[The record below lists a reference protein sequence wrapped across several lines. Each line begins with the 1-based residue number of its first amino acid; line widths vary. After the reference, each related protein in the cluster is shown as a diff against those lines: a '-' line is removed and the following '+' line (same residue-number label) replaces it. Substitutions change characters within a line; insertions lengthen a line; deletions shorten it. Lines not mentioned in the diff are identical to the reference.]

1 MRCIPGIALGAPGVL
16 QSQLP
21 IVSQEFKCYGC
32 RQSGFRPEQQRGER
46 QMLGLM
52 MNRPLMI
59 SALLQHAAQNHNDTE
74 IVSRLPV
81 GGTHRY
87 TYGDAHRRSRELA
100 RVLLSLGVKA
110 EDRIG
115 TLAWNTHR
123 HFEIYFAVSGMA
135 AICHTINPRLF
146 PNRSPT

>member
-1 MRCIPGIALGAPGVL
+1 MH
-16 QSQLP
+16 
-21 IVSQEFKCYGC
+21 
-32 RQSGFRPEQQRGER
+32 
-46 QMLGLM
+46 GLM

-59 SALLQHAAQNHNDTE
+59 SALLQHADQNHRDPE

-87 TYGDAHRRSRELA
+87 TYGDAHRRSRQLA
-100 RVLLSLGVKA
+100 RALLALGVKA

-123 HFEIYFAVSGMA
+123 HFEIY
-135 AICHTINPRLF
+135 
-146 PNRSPT
+146 